1 MNKKK
6 VLLFVVSLILIMV
19 MSFSLVACDKDQTTA
34 GTEED
39 TPLQVGNGDEGATYG
54 DAVIANEAMTFDIVA
69 EKTMSSQ
76 EVRSLISV
84 KSSKGAVVDVTVSQL
99 DTEGKV
105 FRVYPPQGLYTYDT
119 YGTKY
124 FTIEIGKGLSFKYYQ
139 KGISKLPFNITETL
153 NDSIKLV
160 DGIVAYSSSLVT
172 NINETDQ
179 TFNFLTNGGSLE
191 VGQVIVV
198 YDAETNEKSAYKIKA
213 VTAYSDAL
221 LFVEYETPSLEEV
234 YTKFKYEATEKL
246 TAESDVNIDIK
257 AVEDSLDESAL
268 AQSAI
273 SLFGKAP
280 QFAVT
285 EKGINKNEAGVYVV
299 KLVFTMTVPNVVEI
313 NGTDA
318 LDLVLKFDCE
328 VGVDANTYVNKLPSG
343 VDFSLS
349 ADVNNKITTTVTL
362 GNSYTV
368 NETPQI
374 TEIINK
380 LKALADESQ
389 TSEESGAKI
398 PVFTWVVPV
407 ANGAAS
413 ITYDAKLALR
423 FAFSGEFN
431 VIAESS
437 FSYSVGAGYNS
448 KDGLTHVAKYNEDF
462 SIDSV
467 NVNMKGNVTAKVGIL
482 QEIGLDILGGVFG
495 VGVTAEVGNYNK
507 VFGYVKTDNLIDK
520 DVDVTGAVYLDG
532 GLYYDVDVELGLAY
546 SKLNLNKKIDVAQ
559 GEISLYEAGQ
569 KELITEVSDVNIKLT
584 SEETV
589 MPKAV
594 ASVTDLT
601 NLNKYAKEV
610 SIDSITV
617 DNELLTI
624 SNGIITI
631 KNFDTATTFNV
642 SVSCQLAQMFSKANV
657 KLNISYDTALV
668 LEDATLDFDK
678 TASKDLEIV
687 ISDKSD
693 KVTDYTAVS
702 VYAGDAL
709 VAEGTGKTITVAKE
723 TLYKMDSGLQVLT
736 VKANGNEASAFV
748 NITGKVGVKQIPNS
762 NGVYKIL
769 SKDQIL
775 AMQGQDIEGKFELAC
790 NIDLGGAEISG
801 INKLKGSLNGKGY
814 AISNYTVKTSGDA
827 AFVKELDNNSSVIN
841 LVLAG
846 DVEATVYG
854 KYGETYS
861 VAGAV
866 ANNNGIVQNVTVLG
880 KVTLNTTSTTTA
892 TYKVAGIAAN
902 SDVVSGCLF
911 SGDLTVNTKYD
922 IAGCHIYAGANTSTS
937 GKVTVNG
944 DVTKDLFT
952 SLECAE

>member
-19 MSFSLVACDKDQTTA
+19 MSFSLVACDKKQTT
-34 GTEED
+34 TEVEED
-39 TPLQVGNGDEGATYG
+39 NPLQVGNGGEGATYG
-54 DAVIANEAMTFDIVA
+54 DSVIANEAMTFDIVA

-99 DTEGKV
+99 DTEGKL
-105 FRVYPPQGLYTYDT
+105 FRVYPPTGLYTYDT

-139 KGISKLPFNITETL
+139 KGISKLPFNVTETI

-160 DGIVAYSSSLVT
+160 DGVVSYSSSLIS
-172 NINETDQ
+172 NINEKDQ
-179 TFNFLTNGGSLE
+179 TFYFLTNGGSLE
-191 VGQVIVV
+191 VGQVMVV

-213 VTAYSDAL
+213 VTAYNDACV
-221 LFVEYETPSLEEV
+221 FVQYEIPSLEEV
-234 YTKFKYEATEKL
+234 YTKFNYQTTEKL
-246 TAESDVNIDIK
+246 TAESDVNFDVEAI
-257 AVEDSLDESAL
+257 EDSLNESAL

-280 QFAVT
+280 EFNVSPS
-285 EKGINKNEAGVYVV
+285 ISKNDAGVYVV
-299 KLVFTMTVPNVVEI
+299 KLLITMKVPNVVEV

-318 LDLVLKFDCE
+318 LDLILKFDCE

-343 VDFSLS
+343 VDFSLT

-374 TEIINK
+374 AAIIEK
-380 LKALADESQ
+380 LKALANDSQ
-389 TSEESGAKI
+389 TNEESGSEI
-398 PVFTWVVPV
+398 PVFTWIVPV

-431 VIAESS
+431 VKAESS
-437 FSYSVGAGYNS
+437 FSYSVGAGYNG

-467 NVNMKGNVTAKVGIL
+467 KVDMKGNATIKVGVL

-495 VGVTAEVGNYNK
+495 VGVAAEVGNYNK
-507 VFGYVKTDNLIDK
+507 IFGYVTTDNLIDK
-520 DVDVTGAVYLDG
+520 DLDVTGAVYLDG
-532 GLYYDVDVELGLAY
+532 GLYYDIDVELGLAY
-546 SKLNLNKKIDVAQ
+546 SKLNLNKKFDVAQ
-559 GEISLYEAGQ
+559 GEINLYEAGQ
-569 KELITEVSDVNIKLT
+569 KELITSVSDVNIKLT
-584 SEETV
+584 AEETV

-594 ASVTDLT
+594 ASVTDIT
-601 NLNKYAKEV
+601 NLNTYTKEV
-610 SIDSITV
+610 DIDSITV
-617 DNELLTI
+617 DNELFAI

-642 SVSCQLAQMFSKANV
+642 SVPCQLAQMFSKVNV
-657 KLNISYDTALV
+657 RLNISYDTALV

-678 TASKDLEIV
+678 TANKDLAIA
-687 ISDKSD
+687 ISDKSTN
-693 KVTDYTAVS
+693 VSEFTAVD
-702 VYAGDAL
+702 VYAGDKL
-709 VAEGTGKTITVAKE
+709 VAEGTGLTVTVAKE

-736 VKANGNEASAFV
+736 VKANNNQASVFV
-748 NITGKVGVKQIPNS
+748 NITGEVGVKQISNG
-762 NGVYKIL
+762 NGVYTIL

-775 AMQGQDIEGKFELAC
+775 AMQGKDIEGKFELAC
-790 NIDLGGAEISG
+790 DIDLGGAEISG
-801 INKLKGSLNGKGY
+801 ISKLTGSLNGKGY
-814 AISNYTVKTSGDA
+814 TISNYTVKASGDA
-827 AFVKELDNNSSVIN
+827 AFIKELDNNSSVIK

-846 DVEATVYG
+846 DVVAEVYG
-854 KYGETYS
+854 KYSETYS

-866 ANNNGIVQNVTVLG
+866 ANNNGVVQNVTVLG
-880 KVTLNTTSTTTA
+880 NVTLNTTSTTTA

-902 SDVVSGCLF
+902 SDVVSGCVF

-922 IAGCHIYAGANTSTS
+922 IAGCHIYVGANTSTS